1 MKKIISIL
9 STVALLAAV
18 SGCYDDSAL
27 QQKVNELDQR
37 VTSLEALNSQVQS
50 LQTIV
55 ASLQNQV
62 TITSVTPVT
71 GGYKIVFSDGQ
82 TATILNG
89 EKGEKG
95 DKGDTGAAGK
105 DGAQGPA
112 GKDGAQG
119 AAGKDGAQGP
129 AGKDGQDG
137 AAGQDGHT
145 PVISVKAEDGV
156 YYWAVDGEFLLDADG
171 KKVPVTGATPTLKI
185 ENSEWYVSYDGGA
198 TWTKIEIGGTGM
210 TPGIF
215 KGVEIKGTSVVFTL
229 LDGTTF
235 EIPLKD
241 EFSLTLEENVLCQS
255 GKTTKVP
262 YVITGA
268 DEPTIYCV
276 AVGDFAASVEKTD
289 ALTGNIVIET
299 PATGEPKGQI
309 LVFATNGKNTLVKCI
324 APWCG
329 TMQVSEAFTFA
340 KEAGVY
346 EIPVK
351 TNITGYKWTT
361 ETTWI
366 SIPETKSDLRDEVI
380 KIQLE
385 ANTTTDERTGSINI
399 VSENGS
405 LIQAVTV
412 IQNGKPK
419 SFYATLSGGTI
430 DPSTAIATYKA
441 SEVSTEA
448 SWITID
454 PTTKVLTVAAN
465 EGIGRVASVKYGVET
480 INVIQNPGNAFLDV
494 NFDKAEVGDL
504 PMKLADKIVN
514 VGNTPT
520 APANF
525 YVYNTTNTTSYPFA
539 KPASIVNEEILGHK
553 VVSFNNTQNPSSYG
567 SMLWR
572 NASGASLTAMQEGF
586 TIEMFGKYNLNN
598 WVPSTTTTPG
608 EANAFAFRN
617 SKQANN
623 KAGARGVSI
632 GIFED
637 KTTGKPMYTATITNT
652 RCNTTGKFVSGT
664 YEQFV
669 LVWDKSAT
677 KIYLYV
683 NGKKEGEMDC
693 TVEKMTGA
701 LEVAGTAQT
710 YSFKDLGGASAAYPW
725 VIGAHMNGQYCVP
738 ASCWN
743 GTIANCRVYSETLT
757 AEQIAKSYEALNT
770 PLAE

>member
-1 MKKIISIL
+1 MKKLLSIL
-9 STVALLAAV
+9 SLAAMLVAV

-27 QQKVNELDQR
+27 KTKVDELDQR
-37 VTSLEALNSQVQS
+37 ITSLESLNSQVQS
-50 LQTIV
+50 LKTIV
-55 ASLQNQV
+55 EGLQKNI
-62 TITSVTPVT
+62 TITSVTPIT
-71 GGYKIVFSDGQ
+71 GGYKIVFSDK
-82 TATILNG
+82 TEATIVNG
-89 EKGEKG
+89 Q
-95 DKGDTGAAGK
+95 
-105 DGAQGPA
+105 DGQPGQP
-112 GKDGAQG
+112 
-119 AAGKDGAQGP
+119 GAQGP

-137 AAGQDGHT
+137 AAGQDGHS
-145 PVISVKAEDGV
+145 PVISVKEDGGI
-156 YYWAVDGEFLLDADG
+156 YYWAVDGEYLLDADG
-171 KKVPVTGATPTLKI
+171 KKVPVSGATPTLKI
-185 ENSEWYVSYDGGA
+185 DNGEWYVSYDGEAWSKVPVSGA
-198 TWTKIEIGGTGM
+198 AVSG
-210 TPGIF
+210 GIF
-215 KGVEIKGTSVVFTL
+215 KKVEIKGTSVVFTL
-229 LDGTTF
+229 NDETTF
-235 EIPLKD
+235 EVPLTG
-241 EFSLTLEENVLCQS
+241 EFTLTLEENVVCQL
-255 GKTTKVP
+255 GKTTDVP

-268 DEPTIYCV
+268 ENPTIYCV
-276 AVGDFAASVEKTD
+276 PVGDFSASIEKTD
-289 ALTGNIVIET
+289 ALTGNIVITT

-309 LVFATNGKNTLVKCI
+309 LVFATDGKTTLVKCI

-329 TMQVSEAFTFA
+329 IMQVSEAFTFA

-385 ANTTTDERTGSINI
+385 ANTTTDVRTGSINI

-419 SFYATLSGGTI
+419 NFYSTLSGGTI
-430 DPSTAIATYKA
+430 DPSTTIATYKA
-441 SEVSTEA
+441 SEVSTDA

-465 EGIGRVASVKYGVET
+465 TGIGRVASVKFGAASL
-480 INVIQNPGNAFLDV
+480 NVIQNPGNAFLDV

-514 VGNTPT
+514 VGNTPD

-539 KPASIVNEEILGHK
+539 KPASIKNEEILGHK

-572 NASGASLTAMQEGF
+572 NASGTSLTAMQEGF
-586 TIEMFGKYNLNN
+586 TIEMFGKYNLDN
-598 WVPSTTTTPG
+598 WVGNGNG

-617 SKQANN
+617 SKEAN
-623 KAGARGVSI
+623 KEAGARGVSI

-669 LVWDKSAT
+669 LVWDKAAT

-701 LEVAGTAQT
+701 LEVAGKAKSV
-710 YSFKDLGGASAAYPW
+710 SFRDLGWASATYPW
-725 VIGAHMNGQYCVP
+725 VIGAHMNNSGGAP

-757 AEQIAKSYEALNT
+757 AEQIAKSYAALNT